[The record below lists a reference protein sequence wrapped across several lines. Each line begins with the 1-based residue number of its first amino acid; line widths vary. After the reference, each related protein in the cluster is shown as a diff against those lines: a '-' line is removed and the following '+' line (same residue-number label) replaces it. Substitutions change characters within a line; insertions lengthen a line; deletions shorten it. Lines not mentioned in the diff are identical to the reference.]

1 MVSKKIFIIV
11 FLNCFLIGNNDIFNP
26 VIKSAIIPGWGELS
40 LGNKKRSRVFFIIE
54 AGLLVSGFGSYIF
67 SKNQIKNYQSFS
79 ANHAGINIKDKNHK
93 YWVDIGNY
101 DSYLDY
107 NEEHLR
113 FREPDDLYYFADQW
127 SWDSKINRENFKKMR
142 INADLLTRQMN
153 FIFGALFINRIISSI
168 DVLYLKR
175 LKTNPTFTIIP
186 SLQDKELYYE
196 LKINFY

>member
-40 LGNKKRSRVFFIIE
+40 IGNKKRSRVFFIIE

-196 LKINFY
+196 LKINFN